1 MPTLRATGTT
11 TLEPHATS
19 PTLVPP
25 STNPVIP
32 DPAPS
37 PDDQDMPLPHNPQ
50 TIFLG
55 GLFFLAV
62 MAVLYLTREVVL
74 PVVMAVVLMLLL
86 RPLVRAL
93 EHVRIPKAVGAL
105 IAVLLLLGV
114 FVVLGTIL
122 SSSTGTWM
130 HDLPAAMSKLTQRFA
145 AVKGFM
151 SRAEPVLGQ
160 FGMQSGSSTNLGIDP
175 GHIATVIAGGV
186 SGLAS
191 HLLET
196 LLILFY
202 LLVFGETFLRRLVE
216 ILPRLRDKKQAVE
229 ISMVIERDLSIY
241 LITVTIINAI
251 VGVITAGVMWAFG
264 IPGAPL
270 WGVVAFAFNYVPIL
284 GPFTGVAL
292 FLLVGLLTLGLSW
305 LSVLPAVCYLGIH
318 IAEGE
323 IITPMLLSRRF
334 TVNPVAMM
342 LALLFWYWMWGV
354 QGAILAVPMLAILKI
369 IADRLRPLRALGHFL
384 EG

>member
-1 MPTLRATGTT
+1 MST
-11 TLEPHATS
+11 TLADAAPLPEPNAPS

-25 STNPVIP
+25 AVDPVLASP
-32 DPAPS
+32 PA
-37 PDDQDMPLPHNPQ
+37 DEGDMPLPHEPQ

-55 GLFFLAV
+55 GLFFFAT
-62 MAVLYLTREVVL
+62 MAVLYFTREVVL
-74 PVVMAVVLMLLL
+74 PVVLAIVLKLLL
-86 RPLVRAL
+86 QPLVRTL
-93 EHVRIPKAVGAL
+93 ERVRIPKAIGAL

-114 FVVLGTIL
+114 FVLLGTIL
-122 SSSTGTWM
+122 SSSAGTWL
-130 HDLPAAMSKLTQRFA
+130 HDLPAAMTKLTERFA

-151 SRAEPVLGQ
+151 GRVQPVLGQ
-160 FGMQSGSSTNLGIDP
+160 FGMSGGPSTNLGIDP
-175 GHIATVIAGGV
+175 GHVAGIIASGV

-202 LLVFGETFLRRLVE
+202 LLVFGETFLRRTVE
-216 ILPRLRDKKQAVE
+216 ILPRLGEKKQAIE
-229 ISMVIERDLSIY
+229 ISVVIERDLSIY
-241 LITVTIINAI
+241 LVTVTVINSV
-251 VGVITAGVMWAFG
+251 VGVVTAGVMWAFG
-264 IPGAPL
+264 VPGAPL
-270 WGVVAFAFNYVPIL
+270 WGVAAFALNYVPIL

-292 FLLVGLLTLGLSW
+292 FLMVGLLTLGLSW
-305 LSVLPAVCYLGIH
+305 VSVLPAVCYLGVH

-323 IITPMLLSRRF
+323 IITPMLLARRF

-369 IADRLRPLRALGHFL
+369 VSDRLRPLRALGHFL

>member
-1 MPTLRATGTT
+1 MST
-11 TLEPHATS
+11 TLADAAPLPKPNAPS

-25 STNPVIP
+25 AVDPVLASP
-32 DPAPS
+32 PA
-37 PDDQDMPLPHNPQ
+37 DEGDMPLPHEPQ

-55 GLFFLAV
+55 GLFFFAT
-62 MAVLYLTREVVL
+62 MAVLYFTREVVL
-74 PVVMAVVLMLLL
+74 PVVLAIVLKLLL
-86 RPLVRAL
+86 QPLVRTL
-93 EHVRIPKAVGAL
+93 ERVRIPKAVGAL

-114 FVVLGTIL
+114 FVLLGTIL
-122 SSSTGTWM
+122 SSSAGTWL
-130 HDLPAAMSKLTQRFA
+130 HDLPAAMTKLTERFA

-151 SRAEPVLGQ
+151 GRIQPVLGQ
-160 FGMQSGSSTNLGIDP
+160 FGMSSGPSTNLGLDP
-175 GHIATVIAGGV
+175 GHIAGIIASGV

-202 LLVFGETFLRRLVE
+202 LLVFGETFLRRTVE
-216 ILPRLRDKKQAVE
+216 ILPRLGEKKQAIE
-229 ISMVIERDLSIY
+229 ISVVIEKDLSIY
-241 LITVTIINAI
+241 LVTVTVINAV
-251 VGVITAGVMWAFG
+251 VGAVTAGVMWAFG
-264 IPGAPL
+264 VPGAPL
-270 WGVVAFAFNYVPIL
+270 WGVAAFALNYVPIL

-292 FLLVGLLTLGLSW
+292 FVMVGLLTLGLSW
-305 LSVLPAVCYLGIH
+305 VSVLPAVCYLGIH

-323 IITPMLLSRRF
+323 IITPMLLARRF

-342 LALLFWYWMWGV
+342 LALIFWYWMWGV

-369 IADRLRPLRALGHFL
+369 VSDRLRPLRALGHFL